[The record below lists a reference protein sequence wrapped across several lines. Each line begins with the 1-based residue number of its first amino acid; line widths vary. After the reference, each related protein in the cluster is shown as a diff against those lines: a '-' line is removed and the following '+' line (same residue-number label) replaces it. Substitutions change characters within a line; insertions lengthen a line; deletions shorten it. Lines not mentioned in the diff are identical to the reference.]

1 MELARERAA
10 FVAERAKLQRKLQ
23 EASARTRK
31 ANLQSGGSQ
40 GLQCLLSAALPG
52 PCGVACRAQG
62 TRDGTCT
69 GAPSCGR
76 RRARSSSGWAG
87 ALTRARAVTM
97 VSLPHDPVRAFGCSG
112 SWGGIEGSG
121 ETLSPMAVVG
131 RATGTP
137 TGALG
142 TRQGPPAADSGGG
155 QGRGQEGTAEG
166 RNGRDGMEGGG
177 YPPPMRPRVPPF
189 AHQPPAVRVWCLAC
203 KSGLVPASVLRF
215 PPDRAHPSALRRAD
229 CRGQPQARCRYSR
242 DVLQRCTRSDRGRQ
256 WLASAVISW
265 VIYEDASGGTQV
277 HELLPEVCLP
287 RMPCAA
293 ALAPLQDWV

>member
-1 MELARERAA
+1 MLFTSSSQQPAA
-10 FVAERAKLQRKLQ
+10 
-23 EASARTRK
+23 ASSQPADSSRPPRK
-31 ANLQSGGSQ
+31 AHPGSAQS
-40 GLQCLLSAALPG
+40 AMA
-52 PCGVACRAQG
+52 
-62 TRDGTCT
+62 
-69 GAPSCGR
+69 
-76 RRARSSSGWAG
+76 
-87 ALTRARAVTM
+87 
-97 VSLPHDPVRAFGCSG
+97 SLPHAPVRAFGCSG

-203 KSGLVPASVLRF
+203 KSGVVPASVLRF

-277 HELLPEVCLP
+277 RELLPEVCLP